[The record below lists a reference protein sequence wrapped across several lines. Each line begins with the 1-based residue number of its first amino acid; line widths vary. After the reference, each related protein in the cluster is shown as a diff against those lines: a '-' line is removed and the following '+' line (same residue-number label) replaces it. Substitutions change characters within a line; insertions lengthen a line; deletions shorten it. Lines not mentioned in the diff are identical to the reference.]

1 MNIQD
6 LEMTQDLSH
15 EERAVRGGS
24 ANFGYIGGPVLAP
37 SGGPSLFSPSTN
49 VQIFTPV
56 QTQTNVDPTTITSEV
71 SKSANVLGSLGAL
84 RPPQNGR
91 RKKKTPRD
99 IPAGNAPP

>member
-1 MNIQD
+1 MLKLFNPTQLTFLFGDIAMNIQD

-24 ANFGYIGGPVLAP
+24 ANFGYIGGPVLAT
-37 SGGPSLFSPSTN
+37 SGGASLFSPSTN

-71 SKSANVLGSLGAL
+71 SKSANVLGSLGTL
-84 RPPQNGR
+84 VLQ
-91 RKKKTPRD
+91 
-99 IPAGNAPP
+99 

>member
-1 MNIQD
+1 MLKLFNPTHSLFSEETTMKLQD

-24 ANFGYIGGPVLAP
+24 ANFGYIGGPVLAT
-37 SGGPSLFSPSTN
+37 SGGASLFSPSTN

-71 SKSANVLGSLGAL
+71 SKSANVLGSLGTLIA
-84 RPPQNGR
+84 Q
-91 RKKKTPRD
+91 
-99 IPAGNAPP
+99 